1 MEDDEVNDPY
11 VDLEENLLKRLAVL
25 LVKLDQTYDQF
36 PAFAPVF
43 TRIEV
48 LLLAKAIEFWAVEN
62 MNRAALSATQF
73 KAIIDLLPIYTRLV
87 DKLVLSVRT
96 F

>member
-1 MEDDEVNDPY
+1 MHVTQNLY
-11 VDLEENLLKRLAVL
+11 YSVENLLKRLAVI

-48 LLLAKAIEFWAVEN
+48 LLLAKAIEFWAVV
-62 MNRAALSATQF
+62 
-73 KAIIDLLPIYTRLV
+73 LLC
-87 DKLVLSVRT
+87 
-96 F
+96 